1 MHLYSNWALI
11 LRTGTRILQDTNY
24 RATLFLL
31 TELLYSKILHIGS
44 ESSPLVLPFHYCYIQ
59 LCERPYWYRLECPF
73 PLHGKKK
80 KKNHYHHDLPAVI
93 SRIHLKLSRA
103 CWVFWFPFF
112 SFPSHSS
119 RNSTSV
125 TCQQKTPVQVKSCK
139 RWLNG
144 ISNLI
149 KQKLNPRIALN
160 VNPVLK
166 IFSLEEALLWKGK
179 KNKTKQVNIC
189 MHVVRST
196 RDKHLQ
202 IIMLSF

>member
-80 KKNHYHHDLPAVI
+80 KKPLPPRFTSCNIQDSPQAFQGLLCLLITLFQLSLPQLSQFNI
-93 SRIHLKLSRA
+93 SDMPTKNS
-103 CWVFWFPFF
+103 C
-112 SFPSHSS
+112 PS
-119 RNSTSV
+119 
-125 TCQQKTPVQVKSCK
+125 
-139 RWLNG
+139 
-144 ISNLI
+144 
-149 KQKLNPRIALN
+149 
-160 VNPVLK
+160 
-166 IFSLEEALLWKGK
+166 
-179 KNKTKQVNIC
+179 
-189 MHVVRST
+189 
-196 RDKHLQ
+196 
-202 IIMLSF
+202 